1 MIKLIFL
8 LRVVLVALL
17 PATVFADAPVLLE
30 VEVADQSGGESLKL
44 SFTMEDLQ
52 ALPVV
57 SFDTE
62 TIWFTGS
69 QHFTGVPL
77 AALMQQA
84 GVTEGL
90 LEVSGSDDFMRQIS
104 MQAAAESGA
113 IVAYERNG
121 VSMSVRRKGPLR
133 IVYPYDDFPPLKR
146 DVLFTNTIWQLVRIV
161 VKPEIK

>member
-1 MIKLIFL
+1 MTTLMSL
-8 LRVVLVALL
+8 LRVVLVSLL
-17 PATVFADAPVLLE
+17 PTAIFAGAPVLLE
-30 VEVADQSGGESLKL
+30 VEVSDQFGGDSFKL

-52 ALPVV
+52 ALPAV
-57 SFDTE
+57 SFETE

-77 AALMQQA
+77 AALMQQV
-84 GVTEGL
+84 GVTDGV
-90 LEVSGSDDFMRQIS
+90 LEVSGSDDFTRQIS
-104 MQAAAESGA
+104 MSAAAESGA

-121 VSMSVRRKGPLR
+121 APMTVRRKGPLR

-161 VKPEIK
+161 VKPENQ